1 MAESDGA
8 LLFDP
13 AYGQFVSEQGKVQ
26 VKGSLKL
33 QVVGMDLPA
42 QLDLTMENS
51 ATLK

>member
-1 MAESDGA
+1 VAESDGA

-13 AYGQFVSEQGKVQ
+13 AYGQFVSERGKVQ

-33 QVVGMDLPA
+33 QVVGMDLPG
-42 QLDLTMENS
+42 QLDLTMENN

>member
-1 MAESDGA
+1 VAESDGA

-13 AYGQFVSEQGKVQ
+13 AYGQFVSERGKVQ

-33 QVVGMDLPA
+33 QVVGMDLPG